1 MSKND
6 IALTQLNEFFPKDEF
21 KVENKNNVLIKISTR
36 KEKKSNNTCAM
47 LQIEDN
53 DELQLGSLSKCGENS
68 GTAIL
73 KQIIAFA
80 KKNGYSKI
88 TLSNEAEITAPCE
101 NKSSFETKLTFVKL
115 LEIGNTWYSQ
125 FGFES
130 ETSKD
135 LEGTIKKIINNTFS
149 NLLEKLNYVNKN
161 NETEE
166 KKNRDMIEKYKSKLG
181 FEDQTVISEFIKKNM
196 EHIKNKSSSVCNNI
210 KELEQFIR
218 FLCNSLSIIVSNN
231 EIHGVDALI
240 IEHFK
245 DLTLDLKKS
254 GGKIRMAKT
263 IKRKTKVKK
272 NKRQTKNYRK
282 TN

>member
-1 MSKND
+1 M
-6 IALTQLNEFFPKDEF
+6 
-21 KVENKNNVLIKISTR
+21 
-36 KEKKSNNTCAM
+36 M
-47 LQIEDN
+47 
-53 DELQLGSLSKCGENS
+53 
-68 GTAIL
+68 
-73 KQIIAFA
+73 
-80 KKNGYSKI
+80 
-88 TLSNEAEITAPCE
+88 
-101 NKSSFETKLTFVKL
+101 
-115 LEIGNTWYSQ
+115 
-125 FGFES
+125 
-130 ETSKD
+130 
-135 LEGTIKKIINNTFS
+135 
-149 NLLEKLNYVNKN
+149 
-161 NETEE
+161 
-166 KKNRDMIEKYKSKLG
+166 EKYKSKLG